1 MRYLPLAMLLAACAP
16 EPDESGAEPGDSA
29 LSFERFTIYS
39 GDVASI
45 ELVPWSQWHA
55 MACDGDVCTDVT
67 SHVIVVGGFLCGP
80 LDFDG
85 LDYAREMDAPDHCV
99 VKAESFDLTITLSG
113 E

>member
-99 VKAESFDLTITLSG
+99 VKAKSFDLTITLSG